1 MDQSIHEWTGKYG
14 LRVPAPAN
22 PEEGMQ
28 FQIMDVVVSDFPG
41 PVMDYHPRTAASKAF
56 LGSLPE
62 VDSSAKW
69 RDAKCTVSIFATE
82 ASGAS
87 ALLLVAGF
95 QPHLTYQVPPS
106 SRQRLL
112 SELAVHARVGPDQL
126 RTKPMRMH
134 HLYGW
139 EPDPVDPARKR
150 LFDCTRVYFPTVA
163 AFRSALRHGPVL
175 GHEPWEGK
183 VDPIMMFFDQTGLSP
198 CGWVGVSRGVA
209 LASAAA
215 RRSHCGVEIQCDV
228 AQLRAIDRMDM
239 APLLVASVDIECY
252 SATGAFPDMDKPED
266 RIGIIG
272 TSFWRVGAPVQDS
285 CTVLLCVG
293 RCDPVEGA
301 RVESYATEADMLEG
315 WRDLMS
321 VHSDPDLVIG
331 YNTFGFDYKYIN
343 RRAELLRCPRFGY
356 TSRFAAER
364 SRPIVKEL
372 SSNALGENEM
382 HILGWTG
389 RVDLDLMGYIRAQHK
404 LQRYSLN
411 SVAEHFLGEKK
422 VDLPYRELFGCMDGS
437 SAAAMARAC
446 FYCAEDCRLP
456 LKLLKRLE
464 VVPSMVE
471 MSRVT
476 FTTLNQLV
484 FRGQQI
490 KVYNQLVR
498 AAHAQNCVL
507 NSPPA
512 PAEDEEGYQGAT
524 VIDPKP
530 GFYDTPVATLDFA
543 SLYPSIMMAHNLCF
557 STHVLRP
564 EHHGLPGVEYETHR
578 PSGAKEF
585 TFVLSTRGVLPE
597 ILRELL
603 AARKTAKKLM
613 AQATDPDTQ
622 ALYNARQLALKISCN
637 SVYGFTGAAKR
648 GMYADVAIA
657 DSVTCVGRGMIE
669 TTAGIVEAEGHE
681 VIYGDTDSVMIRFR
695 DPATTLEMSA
705 QLGEALA
712 AKITD
717 RFRLGIKL
725 EYEKSF
731 FPYLLIAKK
740 RYIGVKYTLDK
751 SDALQLDGVD
761 AKGVELVRRDNC
773 PFAKAVYKDVVDALL
788 LERSPARAV
797 DSLRVNLER
806 LIEDRVDLSDFVLTK
821 QLKKAESYV
830 NQMQP
835 HLLVAQKI
843 TQRSGGAVVPQS
855 GDRLAF
861 YIAEGAK
868 GQTVSERAED
878 PGWADGAKPDRE
890 YYLRHQIVNPVTTLF
905 GPFTELREEVARL
918 LEQADTR
925 VTLQRR
931 RQLQL
936 TAFTGG
942 GEPADFE
949 CPLPDQSR
957 LKAKRRVRPRGGK

>member
-1 MDQSIHEWTGKYG
+1 MFCGPELGRITGPPSWAGKPPFYYTNADDQIVRARPRFAAVDRMDEPIERWTGRYN

-22 PEEGMQ
+22 RDDLQ
-28 FQIMDVVVSDFPG
+28 FQIVDAVVSDFPG
-41 PVMDYHPRTAASKAF
+41 QEMDYQPRAVASAAF
-56 LGSLPE
+56 LASVPA
-62 VDSSAKW
+62 VDHAAKW
-69 RDAKCTVSIFATE
+69 RDAQCTVSIFATE
-82 ASGAS
+82 ACGAS
-87 ALLLVAGF
+87 ALISVAGF
-95 QPHLTYQVPPS
+95 RPHLTYQVSPQ

-112 SELAVHARVGPDQL
+112 SELGHHARVRPEL
-126 RTKPMRMH
+126 LTCKSMRLH

-139 EPDPVDPARKR
+139 EPDPADPTQKR
-150 LFDCTRVYFPTVA
+150 LFDCTRVYFPTISS
-163 AFRSALRHGPVL
+163 FRAALRHGPVM
-175 GHEPWEGK
+175 GCEPWEGK
-183 VDPIMMFFDQTGLSP
+183 VDPIMMFFDQTGLAP
-198 CGWVGVSRGVA
+198 CGWMRVA
-209 LASAAA
+209 RSTAAA
-215 RRSHCGVEIQCDV
+215 AQVRRSHCGIELQCDV
-228 AQLRAIDRMDM
+228 EHVAAVDRMDM

-252 SATGAFPDMDKPED
+252 SATGAFPDMEKPED

-272 TSFWRVGAPVQDS
+272 TSFWRVGTPVDS
-285 CTVLLCVG
+285 SVTVLLCVG
-293 RCDPVEGA
+293 ACDPVQGA
-301 RVESYATEADMLEG
+301 HVEAYATEADMLEA

-321 VHSDPDLVIG
+321 VHADPDVVIG
-331 YNTFGFDYKYIN
+331 YNTFGFDYKYISH
-343 RRAELLRCPRFGY
+343 RADKVLSCPRFAY
-356 TSRFAAER
+356 TSRFAAQP
-364 SRPIVKEL
+364 SRPAVKQL
-372 SSNALGENEM
+372 SSNALGDNEM
-382 HILGWTG
+382 HILGWAG
-389 RVDLDLMGYIRAQHK
+389 RVDVDLMGYIRAQHK
-404 LQRYSLN
+404 LQKYSLN
-411 SVAEHFLGEKK
+411 SVAEHFLGDKK
-422 VDLPYRELFGCMDGS
+422 VDLPYKELFRCMDGT
-437 SAAAMARAC
+437 SAEAMARAC

-456 LKLLKRLE
+456 IKLLKRLE

-476 FTTLNQLV
+476 YTTLNQLV

-512 PAEDEEGYQGAT
+512 AGEDEGYQGAT

-557 STHVLRP
+557 STQVIAP
-564 EHHGLPGVEYETHR
+564 EHLGVAGVEYETHR
-578 PSGAKEF
+578 PSDAKEF
-585 TFVLSTRGVLPE
+585 TFVLSTPGVLPE

-603 AARKTAKKLM
+603 AARKTAKRLM
-613 AQATDPDTQ
+613 AQATDPEVQ

-648 GMYADVAIA
+648 GMYADVAMA

-695 DPATTLEMSA
+695 DPGTTLAQSA

-712 AKITD
+712 AQITD

-740 RYIGVKYTLDK
+740 RYIGVKYSLGRDGT
-751 SDALQLDGVD
+751 LQLDGVD

-797 DSLRVNLER
+797 ESLRANLDT
-806 LIEDRVDLSDFVLTK
+806 LVADRVALSDFVLTK
-821 QLKKAESYV
+821 QLKRADSYV

-835 HLLVAQKI
+835 HLLVAKCHYGLYENSSGLFLNLGQKKFRN
-843 TQRSGGAVVPQS
+843 T
-855 GDRLAF
+855 
-861 YIAEGAK
+861 
-868 GQTVSERAED
+868 
-878 PGWADGAKPDRE
+878 
-890 YYLRHQIVNPVTTLF
+890 
-905 GPFTELREEVARL
+905 PFKNMVF
-918 LEQADTR
+918 
-925 VTLQRR
+925 
-931 RQLQL
+931 
-936 TAFTGG
+936 TAQ
-942 GEPADFE
+942 P
-949 CPLPDQSR
+949 
-957 LKAKRRVRPRGGK
+957 K